1 MIGAW
6 LCRAFQEEAV
16 QLNMKE
22 QASSCSE
29 QGWGWGVCIRDG
41 QAGQRYLH
49 LAMGWLRWAQKLAT
63 SRSWVPVL
71 QSV

>member
-29 QGWGWGVCIRDG
+29 QGWGWGFVSE
-41 QAGQRYLH
+41 
-49 LAMGWLRWAQKLAT
+49 MGR
-63 SRSWVPVL
+63 
-71 QSV
+71 